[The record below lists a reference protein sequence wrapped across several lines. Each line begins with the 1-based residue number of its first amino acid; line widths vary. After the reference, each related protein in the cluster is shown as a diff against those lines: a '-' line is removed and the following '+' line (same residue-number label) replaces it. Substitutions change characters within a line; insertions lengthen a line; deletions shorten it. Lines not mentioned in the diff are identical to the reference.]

1 MPRRSQDLL
10 LTVSRALPAQNT
22 SAASASIDLGSV
34 LPDTALESVELMIRV
49 PATTCATGQT
59 ITLTPQDSA
68 DGSSGW
74 ATIARLAPIVLTGAS
89 NATADT
95 GELRFRLP
103 SNTRRFFRVN
113 ITMSATTGDQTAITA
128 TIRLDS

>member
-22 SAASASIDLGSV
+22 SAATSAIDLGSV
-34 LPDTALESVELMIRV
+34 LPDTALESIELVISV

-68 DGSSGW
+68 DNSSW
-74 ATIARLAPIVLTGAS
+74 AALSRVAPLVLTGAS
-89 NATADT
+89 NATAAT
-95 GELRFRLP
+95 GELRYRLP
-103 SNTRRFFRVN
+103 SNTRRYFRVN
-113 ITMSATTGDQTAITA
+113 ITMSATTGDQTAFTA
-128 TIRLDS
+128 IIRLDC